1 MVVNARYDISPFGL
15 ERLQSSLEKP
25 NLAMEGHDLHPKRL
39 SGLKVEQ
46 RCLVSCQLSTDVS
59 SIDTEQSGS
68 GFFLIRCR

>member
-1 MVVNARYDISPFGL
+1 MVVNACYDISPFGL
-15 ERLQSSLEKP
+15 ERLQSFTRKTKFGDGRPRSS
-25 NLAMEGHDLHPKRL
+25 PKKTV
-39 SGLKVEQ
+39 GLKVEQ